1 MISSFRAQC
10 AARVVREGGVIAYP
24 TEAVWGLGCDPWNE
38 DAVYRLLA
46 LKARPVEKGLIV
58 VAANIHQLDFL
69 LEDLPDVWLDRLA
82 GTWPGPNTWLVP
94 HQERLPEWVTG
105 VHDSVAVR
113 VTDHPLV
120 QELCH
125 LTGPLIS
132 TSANPAGRPAART
145 RLRVEQYFHDELDAI
160 LGGGGGGGGAPP
172 PAPRARGGGG
182 GSQKLPPRAGPYP
195 RGRRWGA
202 PQPQPDP
209 RPGDWTGHP
218 PGLSTRFR
226 ATVRSSRWFAV
237 RPVRYAPWL
246 LRPGRSAG

>member
-172 PAPRARGGGG
+172 PPPPPRGGGG
-182 GSQKLPPRAGPYP
+182 VG
-195 RGRRWGA
+195 
-202 PQPQPDP
+202 
-209 RPGDWTGHP
+209 
-218 PGLSTRFR
+218 
-226 ATVRSSRWFAV
+226 
-237 RPVRYAPWL
+237 
-246 LRPGRSAG
+246 